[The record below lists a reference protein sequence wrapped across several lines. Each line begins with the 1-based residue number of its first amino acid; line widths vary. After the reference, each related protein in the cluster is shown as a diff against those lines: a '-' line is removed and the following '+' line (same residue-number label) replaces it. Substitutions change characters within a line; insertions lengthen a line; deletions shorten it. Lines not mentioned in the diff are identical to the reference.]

1 MKRRNLT
8 LLLTLLLCMVGLNA
22 YAQYSDY
29 KDVEVDGA
37 WFKLNLVTKTA
48 ELTYGIGVEIDYIMP
63 GTITDDEQDYTVTSI
78 GEYAFSNYK
87 SLHSIIIP
95 NTVKTIKNHAF
106 YECRDLV
113 SLRIPASVEV
123 IEPEGLIYNCEDMLV
138 IEVREGNTKY
148 DSRNNCNA
156 IIETATNK
164 LLVGCSYSKIPN
176 GVESIGDGAFY
187 YFKGLKSITIPET
200 VTSIGENAFKD
211 CDCLKAINIPNSVT
225 HMGDH
230 AFDGCCDAKTLTIGT
245 GLTSIGTR
253 AFYSCYELTSVTI
266 PDNVTSIGEQA
277 FSGCINLATVS
288 IPETMTHIGPGAFSC
303 CDVLANIHIPNS
315 VTTISDELFM
325 ACPKLTSLPF
335 HDKIT
340 SIGRYAFSGCGF
352 STLVIPN
359 SVTTIGYGA
368 FHGCKNLTSIEI
380 PNTVTTI
387 EGQTFENCDALTT
400 VVLPNSITTIS
411 NSAFAYCNGLTT
423 FTIPNSVKVIDRAV
437 FQSCENL
444 TSIVLGSGLISIGE
458 SAFDWCEKLS
468 VIVSLVETPFA
479 IPGKVPDYADF
490 VFPNIVF
497 DEATLFV
504 PTGSLSLYQA
514 CNGWK
519 DFANICEGIPS
530 DPTNIQKV
538 ETPSISGEKEFQKST
553 QVTIT
558 CSTEGAS
565 IQYCTS
571 ADGENYTDYQP
582 YTAPFTITET
592 TYVKAKASKN
602 GMIASDE
609 GTETFVKKEVEPGI
623 PTIAETRAA
632 AKGTSVTTQG
642 IVTTCTVSGTKA
654 TAFIQDATAA
664 ICVYAESTQAADL
677 VPGNIITVSGTTNVW
692 RYLYRIDSPTITVV
706 STGNAIPEPEVIT
719 IADIFTD
726 MMNNTMATCKQGK
739 LVKIENAKVTRKID
753 SHDWWNA
760 EIYQGDQGIFVK
772 GLPLD
777 ASFEE
782 GDKITVVGNIAAN
795 TDLQLFNPTLLATV
809 PPSPGDA
816 NGDDKIDVD
825 DVVAIVNYILG
836 ESDEGFNEKVCD
848 LNGDGK
854 IDIEDVVALVNI
866 ILGIE

>member
-1 MKRRNLT
+1 MKKRNLT
-8 LLLTLLLCMVGLNA
+8 LLLTLLLCMVGLNV
-22 YAQYSDY
+22 YAQSEEY
-29 KDVEVDGA
+29 KEIWIDDVQYR
-37 WFKLNLVTKTA
+37 LNLVAKTA
-48 ELTYGIGVEIDYIMP
+48 ALIDAYKD
-63 GTITDDEQDYTVTSI
+63 GTFIIPEKVTDNETEYTVTRI
-78 GEYAFSNYK
+78 GDYAFSDQQWLYG
-87 SLHSIIIP
+87 ITIP
-95 NTVKTIKNHAF
+95 NTIKSIGMYAF
-106 YECRDLV
+106 YRCRHLG
-113 SLRIPASVEV
+113 SLSIPESVED
-123 IEPEGLIYNCEDMLV
+123 INPNCLLLECEALTV
-138 IEVREGNTKY
+138 IEVSEGNPKY
-148 DSRNNCNA
+148 DSRNKCNA
-156 IIETATNK
+156 IVETATNT
-164 LLVGCSYSKIPN
+164 LIAGCNYSKIPY
-176 GVESIGDGAFY
+176 GIDSIGAEAFRDCR
-187 YFKGLKSITIPET
+187 KLNTTIPAT
-200 VTSIGENAFKD
+200 VKKIGAKAFD
-211 CDCLKAINIPNSVT
+211 GTALKAINIPNSVT
-225 HMGDH
+225 EIGES
-230 AFDGCCDAKTLTIGT
+230 AFSWCDATSLTIGT
-245 GLTSIGTR
+245 GLKSISNY
-253 AFYSCYELTSVTI
+253 AFSGCIELTSITI
-266 PDNVTSIGEQA
+266 PDNVTSIGDDA
-277 FSGCINLATVS
+277 FYECDGLTTVS
-288 IPETMTHIGPGAFSC
+288 LPETLTHLGKEAFQSC
-303 CDVLANIHIPNS
+303 DKLTTINIPNS
-315 VTTISDELFM
+315 VTKLSDGVFSG
-325 ACPKLTSLPF
+325 CPQLTSLPL
-335 HDKIT
+335 HNKIT
-340 SIGRYAFSGCGF
+340 SIGAYAFADCGF
-352 STLVIPN
+352 STFVIPN
-359 SVTTIGYGA
+359 SVTEIGRQA
-368 FHGCKNLTSIEI
+368 FYGCKKLTAIEI

-387 EGQTFENCDALTT
+387 HERTFDWCSALTT
-400 VVLPNSITTIS
+400 VTLPNSITTIELA
-411 NSAFAYCNGLTT
+411 AFAACNSLTT
-423 FTIPNSVKVIDRAV
+423 FTVPNSVKVMGDAV
-437 FQSCENL
+437 FQFCENL
-444 TSIVLGSGLISIGE
+444 TSIVLGSGLISIGG

-623 PTIAETRAA
+623 PTIAEARAA
-632 AKGTSVTTQG
+632 GSGKSVTTQG
-642 IVTTCTVSGTKA
+642 IVTTCTVAGTKA

-760 EIYQGDQGIFVK
+760 EICQGDQGFFVN

-816 NGDDKIDVD
+816 NGDDKIDVA

-836 ESDEGFNEKVCD
+836 EPDEGFNEKVCD

-866 ILGIE
+866 ILGA